1 MRTLEIL
8 DMEEYQPIQ
17 LVADFATLVS
27 TYTEGFICI
36 IEPYSTQA
44 EHYHDPVLQ
53 LA

>member
-8 DMEEYQPIQ
+8 DMEEYTPLQ

-27 TYTEGFICI
+27 TYAEGFICI
-36 IEPYSTQA
+36 RTYSTQA
-44 EHYHDPVLQ
+44 EYFHDPVLQ